1 MPEVNYDW
9 AKAQMTGAGVRQGP
23 GDAVLELLKTWE
35 KISLSAELA
44 ADAVEVFT
52 SLAKQEALIKTPGD
66 QVWVQSTPG
75 GGTRTGDIVRVKH
88 NAFTGEAGLIHNGRL
103 GKVVAIRSG
112 DVIFRSTDGLDP
124 FLDGTHFPFI
134 KLEKRVR

>member
-23 GDAVLELLKTWE
+23 GDAVLTLLKTWE
-35 KISLSAELA
+35 NINLSGEMAK
-44 ADAVEVFT
+44 DAIEVFG

-75 GGTRTGDIVRVKH
+75 GGTRVSDIVRVKH
-88 NAFTGEAGLIHNGRL
+88 NAFTGDAGIIQNGRI

-112 DVIFRSTDGLDP
+112 DVIFRSTDGLEP
-124 FLDGTHFPFI
+124 FLDGTHFPFA